1 MAKQIVTY
9 YGFDNTDKYGGVI
22 QFSGETEGT
31 HGVYSDRMNGWDHNK
46 YNECCRKVW
55 NNEGQLFYEDRSPAE
70 VEKFLRLYIEDDT
83 LVLCK
88 ITRYENQSNGYPY
101 WRFDY
106 TTNKKSRIEY

>member
-1 MAKQIVTY
+1 MTKQIVTY

-31 HGVYSDRMNGWDHNK
+31 HSVYSDRMIGCDHTK
-46 YNECCRKVW
+46 YNKCCQKVW
-55 NNEGQLFYEDRSPAE
+55 NDKGQLFYEDRSPAE

-106 TTNKKSRIEY
+106 KTNKKSKIEY